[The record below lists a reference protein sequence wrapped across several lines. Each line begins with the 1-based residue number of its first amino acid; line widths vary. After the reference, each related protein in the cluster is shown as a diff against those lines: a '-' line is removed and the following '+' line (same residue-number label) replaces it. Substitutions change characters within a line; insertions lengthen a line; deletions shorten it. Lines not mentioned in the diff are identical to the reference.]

1 MGQLYNTLLEKG
13 GYRRVMQLCNCRKKI
28 LTRVVITY
36 VGGGNNHSLGS
47 VSLVRLSY
55 EVIIKTQTK
64 KKKKKK
70 KTVVNGYSLV

>member
-13 GYRRVMQLCNCRKKI
+13 GYRRVMQLSREKI

-36 VGGGNNHSLGS
+36 VGGDNNHSLGS

-55 EVIIKTQTK
+55 EVIIKTQAK

-70 KTVVNGYSLV
+70 KKNCCEQL